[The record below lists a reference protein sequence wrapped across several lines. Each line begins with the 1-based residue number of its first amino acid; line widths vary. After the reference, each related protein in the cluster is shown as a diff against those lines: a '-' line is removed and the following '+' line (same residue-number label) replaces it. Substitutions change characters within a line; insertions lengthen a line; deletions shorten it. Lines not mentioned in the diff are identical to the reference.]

1 MGLFGKKEK
10 TVTRYYENTGRGERK
25 KKTEVNY
32 KNGKVDGLWVDY
44 YENGKKCSEENYKDG
59 KRDGLCT
66 DYYEVEVKKRSK
78 KKKELNYTYP
88 LLLIVY

>member
-66 DYYEVEVKKRSK
+66 EWYENGQKGMERNLKNGECSK
-78 KKKELNYTYP
+78 HCVR
-88 LLLIVY
+88 LI